1 MHKLTAFVS
10 GKVQMA
16 GYRSKVV
23 TIARAF
29 GLKGYVRNLQDGR
42 VKILAEGPL
51 DDLERFLKAIKI
63 ENTLIKVDDI
73 QSEFSDALGAYDDFF
88 KVAGENETDARLD
101 VAAGHLK
108 ELIVVVKD
116 GFKETVSK
124 LGGMDSSL
132 KEISQKQDEMIVEMR
147 GGFKELS
154 GKQDEMIAETRGGFK
169 ELSGKQDEMIAETRG
184 GFKELSGKQDEMIA
198 ETRSG
203 FKELSGKQDEMI
215 AETRSGFKELS
226 GKQDEMIAET
236 RSGFKENNAL
246 LQEFS
251 AKQDY
256 VIDAI
261 DEARADVVS
270 EVQGL
275 RSDLKGRMDERLQ
288 RIESDVVEIKARMRP

>member
-1 MHKLTAFVS
+1 MMHKLTAFVF

-124 LGGMDSSL
+124 LGDMDGSL

-147 GGFKELS
+147 GGFKELSGKQDEMIAETRSGFKELS

-198 ETRSG
+198 ETRG
-203 FKELSGKQDEMI
+203 
-215 AETRSGFKELS
+215 
-226 GKQDEMIAET
+226 
-236 RSGFKENNAL
+236 GFKENNAL
-246 LQEFS
+246 LQELS

-288 RIESDVVEIKARMRP
+288 RIESDVVEIKARMSPG

>member
-1 MHKLTAFVS
+1 MMHKLTAFVF

-116 GFKETVSK
+116 GFRETVSK
-124 LGGMDSSL
+124 LGGMDGSL
-132 KEISQKQDEMIVEMR
+132 KEIFQKQDEMIVEMR

-154 GKQDEMIAETRGGFK
+154 GKQDEMI
-169 ELSGKQDEMIAETRG
+169 
-184 GFKELSGKQDEMIA
+184 
-198 ETRSG
+198 
-203 FKELSGKQDEMI
+203 
-215 AETRSGFKELS
+215 
-226 GKQDEMIAET
+226 
-236 RSGFKENNAL
+236 
-246 LQEFS
+246 
-251 AKQDY
+251 
-256 VIDAI
+256 DAI

-270 EVQGL
+270 EVQGM

-288 RIESDVVEIKARMRP
+288 RIESDVVDIKARMRP

>member
-1 MHKLTAFVS
+1 MMHKLIAHVS

-29 GLKGYVRNLQDGR
+29 GLKGYVRNLPDCR
-42 VKILAEGPL
+42 VKILAEGPR
-51 DDLERFLKAIKI
+51 DDLERLLKAIKI
-63 ENTLIKVDDI
+63 ENTLIKVDDV
-73 QSEFSDALGAYDDFF
+73 QSEFSDALGAYDEFF

-124 LGGMDSSL
+124 LGGMDGSL
-132 KEISQKQDEMIVEMR
+132 KEISKKQDEMIVEMR

-154 GKQDEMIAETRGGFK
+154 GKQD
-169 ELSGKQDEMIAETRG
+169 S
-184 GFKELSGKQDEMIA
+184 
-198 ETRSG
+198 
-203 FKELSGKQDEMI
+203 
-215 AETRSGFKELS
+215 
-226 GKQDEMIAET
+226 
-236 RSGFKENNAL
+236 
-246 LQEFS
+246 
-251 AKQDY
+251 
-256 VIDAI
+256 VIDTI
-261 DEARADVVS
+261 DEAREDVVS

-288 RIESDVVEIKARMRP
+288 RIESDVVDIKARMRP

>member
-29 GLKGYVRNLQDGR
+29 GLKGYVRNLPDGR

-51 DDLERFLKAIKI
+51 DDQERFLKAIKI

-108 ELIVVVKD
+108 ELIMVVKD

-124 LGGMDSSL
+124 LGGMDGSL

-154 GKQDEMIAETRGGFK
+154 GKQDEMIAETR
-169 ELSGKQDEMIAETRG
+169 D
-184 GFKELSGKQDEMIA
+184 
-198 ETRSG
+198 
-203 FKELSGKQDEMI
+203 
-215 AETRSGFKELS
+215 
-226 GKQDEMIAET
+226 
-236 RSGFKENNAL
+236 GFKENNAQL
-246 LQEFS
+246 REIS
-251 AKQDY
+251 AKQDS

-275 RSDLKGRMDERLQ
+275 RSDLKDRMDERLQ
-288 RIESDVVEIKARMRP
+288 RIESDVVEIKARMKP

>member
-1 MHKLTAFVS
+1 MHKLTAFVF

-29 GLKGYVRNLQDGR
+29 GLKGYVRNLPDGR
-42 VKILAEGPL
+42 VKILAEGPF

-63 ENTLIKVDDI
+63 ENTLIKVDDV
-73 QSEFSDALGAYDDFF
+73 QREFSDALGAYDDFF

-124 LGGMDSSL
+124 LGDMDGSL

-147 GGFKELS
+147 SGFKELA
-154 GKQDEMIAETRGGFK
+154 GKQDEMIAETRG
-169 ELSGKQDEMIAETRG
+169 
-184 GFKELSGKQDEMIA
+184 
-198 ETRSG
+198 
-203 FKELSGKQDEMI
+203 
-215 AETRSGFKELS
+215 
-226 GKQDEMIAET
+226 
-236 RSGFKENNAL
+236 GFKENNAL

-288 RIESDVVEIKARMRP
+288 RIESDVVEIKARMRS

>member
-147 GGFKELS
+147 S
-154 GKQDEMIAETRGGFK
+154 
-169 ELSGKQDEMIAETRG
+169 

>member
-29 GLKGYVRNLQDGR
+29 GLKGYVRNLPDGR

-51 DDLERFLKAIKI
+51 DDQERFLKAIKI

-108 ELIVVVKD
+108 ELIMVVKD

-124 LGGMDSSL
+124 LGGMDGSL
-132 KEISQKQDEMIVEMR
+132 KEIYQKQDEMIVEMR

-154 GKQDEMIAETRGGFK
+154 GKQDEMIAETR
-169 ELSGKQDEMIAETRG
+169 D
-184 GFKELSGKQDEMIA
+184 
-198 ETRSG
+198 
-203 FKELSGKQDEMI
+203 
-215 AETRSGFKELS
+215 
-226 GKQDEMIAET
+226 
-236 RSGFKENNAL
+236 GFKENNAQL
-246 LQEFS
+246 REIS
-251 AKQDY
+251 AKQDS

-275 RSDLKGRMDERLQ
+275 RSDLKDRMDERLQ
-288 RIESDVVEIKARMRP
+288 RIESDVVEIKARMKP